1 MSNISATFIN
11 IINTQNLT
19 LEGDNEII
27 NNFITINIEDLENNE
42 AIAINNDL
50 ISIISDLPSVF
61 QNLADIEAK
70 ALDISRQQHEI
81 INNVVV
87 PTFSNIVLFNGPNT
101 NLQII
106 SFKLG
111 GINNSN
117 LQVTQSQTGRTKI
130 TNYFDN
136 DTTNGCYN
144 KTSTTTNDIC
154 NNGFTVYETGIYTVF
169 FNIALSGQFN
179 NQLLDII
186 VDTSDNLE
194 QPYILNSVILNEK
207 YKHINILQP
216 CELKI
221 NDIINIYID
230 ISGNDSIFL
239 NLKSSNWGL
248 YKNN

>member
-19 LEGDNEII
+19 IEGDSEII
-27 NNFITINIEDLENNE
+27 NNFITINIEDINDNE

-50 ISIISDLPSVF
+50 IGIISDLPSVF
-61 QNLADIEAK
+61 QTLVDIEEK
-70 ALDISRQQHEI
+70 ALEISRQQQDI
-81 INNVVV
+81 INNVVA
-87 PTFSNIVLFNGPNT
+87 PTFNNIVLFDGPNS
-101 NLQII
+101 NLQNI

-111 GINNSN
+111 GIDNSN
-117 LQVTQSQTGRTKI
+117 LQVEQTQTTRTKI
-130 TNYFDN
+130 TSYFNN

-144 KTSTTTNDIC
+144 KTKTTTSYIC
-154 NNGFTVYETGIYTVF
+154 DNGFTISETGIYTVF
-169 FNIALSGQFN
+169 FNIAISGQVDN
-179 NQLLDII
+179 ELVDII
-186 VDTSDNLE
+186 VDTSNNLE
-194 QPYILNSVILNEK
+194 QPYILTSVILNEN

-221 NDIINIYID
+221 NDTINIYID

>member
-11 IINTQNLT
+11 IINTVNLT
-19 LEGDNEII
+19 LIEDSDII
-27 NNFITINIEDLENNE
+27 NNFITINIEDIGNSE

-50 ISIISDLPSVF
+50 ISIIADLPSVF
-61 QNLADIEAK
+61 QNLVDIEAK
-70 ALDISRQQHEI
+70 ADDITRQQEEI
-81 INNVVV
+81 INNVVAPSFNNV
-87 PTFSNIVLFNGPNT
+87 VLFNGSNT
-101 NLQII
+101 NLQNI

-111 GINNSN
+111 GIDNSN
-117 LQVTQSQTGRTKI
+117 LEVTQSQTRRTKI
-130 TNYFDN
+130 TNYFNN

-154 NNGFTVYETGIYTVF
+154 NNGFTVSETGIYTVF
-169 FNIALSGQFN
+169 FNVAISGQFN

-186 VDTSDNLE
+186 VDTSDNIQ
-194 QPYILNSVILNEK
+194 QPYILNSVILNEN

-230 ISGNDSIFL
+230 ISGNESIFL

>member
-19 LEGDNEII
+19 LEGDDAII
-27 NNFITINIEDLENNE
+27 NNFITINIEDINDNE

-61 QNLADIEAK
+61 QTLVDIEEK
-70 ALDISRQQHEI
+70 ALDISRQQQDI
-81 INNVVV
+81 INNVVA
-87 PTFSNIVLFNGPNT
+87 PTFNNIVLFNDSNT
-101 NLQII
+101 NLQNI

-111 GINNSN
+111 GIDNSN
-117 LQVTQSQTGRTKI
+117 LQVTQSQTRPTKI
-130 TNYFDN
+130 TNYFNN
-136 DTTNGCYN
+136 DSANGCYN
-144 KTSTTTNDIC
+144 KTTTTTSDIC
-154 NNGFTVYETGIYTVF
+154 NNGFTVSETGIYTVF
-169 FNIALSGQFN
+169 FNIAISGQVD
-179 NQLLDII
+179 NQLVDII
-186 VDTSDNLE
+186 VDTSNNID
-194 QPYILNSVILNEK
+194 QPYILTSVILNEN

-221 NDIINIYID
+221 NDTINIYID
-230 ISGNDSIFL
+230 ISGNDQIFL

>member
-1 MSNISATFIN
+1 MSNISATYIN

-19 LEGDNEII
+19 IIEDNDII
-27 NNFITINIEDLENNE
+27 NNFITINIEDIGNNE

-50 ISIISDLPSVF
+50 ISLISDLPSVF
-61 QNLADIEAK
+61 QTLVDIEEK
-70 ALDISRQQHEI
+70 ALDISRQQQEI
-81 INNVVV
+81 INNVVA
-87 PTFSNIVLFNGPNT
+87 PTFNNIVLFNGSNT
-101 NLQII
+101 NLQNI

-111 GINNSN
+111 GIDNSN
-117 LQVTQSQTGRTKI
+117 LQVTQPQTTRTKI
-130 TNYFDN
+130 TSYFNN

-144 KTSTTTNDIC
+144 KTSTTTSDIC
-154 NNGFTVYETGIYTVF
+154 NNGFTVSETGIYTVF
-169 FNIALSGQFN
+169 FNIAISGQFN

-186 VDTSDNLE
+186 VDTSSNLE
-194 QPYILNSVILNEK
+194 QPYILNSVILNEN

-221 NDIINIYID
+221 NDTINIYID

>member
-1 MSNISATFIN
+1 MSNISATYIN

-19 LEGDNEII
+19 LIEDNDII
-27 NNFITINIEDLENNE
+27 NNFITINIEDINDNE
-42 AIAINNDL
+42 SIAINNDL
-50 ISIISDLPSVF
+50 IGIVSNLPNVF
-61 QNLADIEAK
+61 QTLADIEEK
-70 ALDISRQQHEI
+70 ALDISRQQQEI
-81 INNVVV
+81 INNVVA
-87 PTFSNIVLFNGPNT
+87 PTFNNIVLFNGPNI
-101 NLQII
+101 NLQNI

-111 GINNSN
+111 GIDNSN
-117 LQVTQSQTGRTKI
+117 LQVMQSQTTRTKI
-130 TNYFDN
+130 TSYFNN

-144 KTSTTTNDIC
+144 KTATTTSDIC
-154 NNGFTVYETGIYTVF
+154 NNGFTVSETGIYTVF
-169 FNIALSGQFN
+169 FNIAISGQFN

-186 VDTSDNLE
+186 VDTSSNLE
-194 QPYILNSVILNEK
+194 QPYILNSVILNEN